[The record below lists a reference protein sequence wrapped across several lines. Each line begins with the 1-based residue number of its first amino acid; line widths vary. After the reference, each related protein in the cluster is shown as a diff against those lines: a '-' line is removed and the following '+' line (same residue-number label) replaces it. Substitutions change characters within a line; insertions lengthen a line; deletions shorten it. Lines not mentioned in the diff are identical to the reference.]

1 MLACGVGEVD
11 VFKMLERMH
20 AVREKKN
27 EIPLPTTCQGK
38 VTLGRLRDQ
47 QQMDSSQQNAAAS

>member
-1 MLACGVGEVD
+1 MLMSSISF
-11 VFKMLERMH
+11 FKMLERMH
-20 AVREKKN
+20 VVREKKN

>member
-1 MLACGVGEVD
+1 
-11 VFKMLERMH
+11 MLERMH

>member
-1 MLACGVGEVD
+1 MLMSSISF
-11 VFKMLERMH
+11 FKMLERMCCPG
-20 AVREKKN
+20 KKN